1 MLQQEGWVSGVSL
14 TYLRSPNFLSRN
26 FFVCKLMTS
35 TFNQWIVIS
44 LLINYRY
51 WTIPNTI
58 LIYIYIYIYI
68 FFFLFS
74 SFYGKRK
81 VWQSLAARLIREAV
95 LYVRRW
101 LVSPQLY
108 EGDNLWNKRHSRWAR
123 HLTEVN
129 LKAQPKEIVIG
140 CLVTCKL
147 AFKVRKNHKHWNF

>member
-26 FFVCKLMTS
+26 FFGCKLMTN

-44 LLINYRY
+44 LLINYRC

-58 LIYIYIYIYI
+58 CIYVYI
-68 FFFLFS
+68 FFFFFLRQAEGLTITS
-74 SFYGKRK
+74 STINKRSSPMF
-81 VWQSLAARLIREAV
+81 W
-95 LYVRRW
+95 VRRW
-101 LVSPQLY
+101 LVLRQLY

-140 CLVTCKL
+140 CLVTCKP
-147 AFKVRKNHKHWNF
+147 AFNVRKNHKHWKF

>member
-1 MLQQEGWVSGVSL
+1 MLQQEGWVGGVSS
-14 TYLRSPNFLSRN
+14 TCLRSPNFLSRN
-26 FFVCKLMTS
+26 FFGCKLMTS

-44 LLINYRY
+44 LLINYRC

-58 LIYIYIYIYI
+58 YIYIV
-68 FFFLFS
+68 FFS